1 MSKAGSARMKKP
13 ALLRHKLSKL
23 IATPV
28 ALGLVIIATGCAGN
42 RYDRSTGES
51 IDDRATTTRVK
62 GALSDDTMFKYP
74 DVKVTTF
81 KGTVQ
86 LSGFVD
92 NRDQKSKA
100 TEIAKTIPGVR
111 EVENNITVKP

>member
-1 MSKAGSARMKKP
+1 MKTTLLLKRRIAHLLGS
-13 ALLRHKLSKL
+13 
-23 IATPV
+23 PV

-51 IDDRATTTRVK
+51 IDDRATTSRVK
-62 GALSDDTMFKYP
+62 SALGGDTVYKYP

-81 KGTVQ
+81 KGRVQ

-92 NRDQKSKA
+92 SKEQKSKA
-100 TEIAKTIPGVR
+100 QELAKNSAGVK
-111 EVENNITVKP
+111 EVENSIAVKP

>member
-1 MSKAGSARMKKP
+1 MNMTP
-13 ALLRHKLSKL
+13 LLKRSITQL
-23 IATPV
+23 IRSPV

-51 IDDRATTTRVK
+51 IDDRATTSRVK
-62 GALSDDTMFKYP
+62 GALGSDAVYKYP

-81 KGTVQ
+81 KGRVQ

-92 NRDQKSKA
+92 SKEQKAKA
-100 TEIAKTIPGVR
+100 QDLAKNAAGVK
-111 EVENNITVKP
+111 EVENSIAVKP